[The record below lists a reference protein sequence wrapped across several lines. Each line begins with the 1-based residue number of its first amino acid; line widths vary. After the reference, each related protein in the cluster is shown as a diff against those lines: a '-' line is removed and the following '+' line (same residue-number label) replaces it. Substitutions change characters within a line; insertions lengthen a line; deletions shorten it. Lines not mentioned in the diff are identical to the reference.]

1 MTETKSD
8 IYPLLESNNT
18 STFRETLDKYLYHW
32 PLFLI
37 GLLITLTGA
46 FFYLKTAKP
55 LYEIKATLLVQDEQ
69 KTPQDEKTLQEIDV
83 TTSSSKLAENEVE
96 VLKSRQLI
104 NQVVENLQLNVTYT
118 QKNGL
123 VSDDLYGKSPVKLII
138 EKTSAEL
145 NGQFLQIIINDNN
158 TFGLKDAEGKTNTLQ
173 FNKPY
178 NSSFGT
184 WHLTPTSFIKDYKN
198 TEITITV
205 LDPEETATTLQQ
217 ELDASLLNKMAPTIG
232 LLINDEVQQ
241 RGKDILNVLITYY
254 NEASISEKNR
264 ITQSTLNFIDKRLDS
279 LSRELNSAERE
290 VEGFRSSRG
299 LTDISSQSQVY
310 LQNVQTNDNKLNEVN
325 VQLNVIEGIER
336 YVNNLQNT
344 NNVPSTL
351 GITDPALNSSIEQL
365 AQLQLQRQKLLATTP
380 EGSPLFETLNR
391 QIQTTKAGIK
401 ESVRNIKSSLVT
413 TKREL
418 QSFNSKFESSIK
430 DIPGQE
436 RQFIGMK
443 RQQGVKESLYVYLLQ
458 KREEISLSY
467 ASTIADARIVDNAYL
482 SLKNDPTP
490 ALIYGM
496 SVLLGLLL
504 PITLLWGRE
513 KVYNRIISRKEIESY
528 IGNPILG
535 ELSYERSKTPLV
547 ALNKSNFEIGEE
559 FRALRTNLHFLHE
572 KKQTGRVTL
581 FTSSIAGEGKSFVSS
596 NTALTLAASSRKT
609 ILLELDLRK
618 PKISEMFSLPNAH
631 PGVSNFLNGT
641 SAIEDIIQPSGV
653 HANLDVIGSGP
664 FPSNPSELLEQPE
677 LDNLFAWLRNNY
689 DDIIID
695 TPPVNLVTDAMILA
709 RVSDV
714 TIYVVQQGFTFKS
727 LLPFI
732 KKLFNEQHFPKMKI
746 VFNGIE
752 KGRYGYG
759 QNYGK
764 SYYHADDQNSKNSI
778 FTNFS
783 KRF

>member
-8 IYPLLESNNT
+8 IYPLLESNN
-18 STFRETLDKYLYHW
+18 SGTFRETLDKYLYHW
-32 PLFLI
+32 PLFII

-46 FFYLKTAKP
+46 YFYLKTAKP

-69 KTPQDEKTLQEIDV
+69 KTPQDEKALQEIDV
-83 TTSSSKLAENEVE
+83 STSTSKLAENEVE

-104 NQVVENLQLNVTYT
+104 NRVVGDLQLNVTYT
-118 QKNGL
+118 TQNGL
-123 VSDDLYGKSPVKLII
+123 VKDDLYGKSPVKLLI
-138 EKTSAEL
+138 ENPSAEFD
-145 NGQFLQIIINDNN
+145 GQFLQVSVIDDKS
-158 TFGLKDAEGKTNTLQ
+158 FSLRDGGGKISTLQ
-173 FNKPY
+173 FNKLY
-178 NSSFGT
+178 KSSFGT
-184 WHLTPTSFIKDYKN
+184 WQLKPTSFVNDYKD
-198 TEITITV
+198 TEVIVTV
-205 LDPEETATTLQQ
+205 FDPEEAATTLQQ

-241 RGKDILNVLITYY
+241 RGKDILNVLITHY
-254 NEASISEKNR
+254 NEASVSEKNR
-264 ITQSTLNFIDKRLDS
+264 ITQSTLTFIDKRLDS
-279 LSRELNSAERE
+279 LARELNSAERE

-380 EGSPLFETLNR
+380 EGSPLLETLNR
-391 QIQTTKAGIK
+391 QIQTTKSSIK
-401 ESVRNIKSSLVT
+401 ESIRNIKASLVA

-418 QSFNSKFESSIK
+418 QAFNSRFESSIK
-430 DIPGQE
+430 NIPGQE

-467 ASTIADARIVDNAYL
+467 ASTIADARIVDDAYL
-482 SLKNDPTP
+482 SMKNQPVP
-490 ALIYGM
+490 AMVYGM
-496 SVLLGLLL
+496 SFLLGLLL
-504 PITLLWGRE
+504 PITLLWGRD
-513 KVYNRIISRKEIESY
+513 KVYNRITSRKEIENF

-535 ELSYERSKTPLV
+535 ELSFEKTTNPLV
-547 ALNKSNFEIGEE
+547 ALERSNFAIGEE

-572 KKQTGRVTL
+572 KKQSGRVTL

-596 NTALTLAASSRKT
+596 NMALTLAASSRKT
-609 ILLELDLRK
+609 VLLELDLRK
-618 PKISEMFSLPNAH
+618 PKISEMFSLSNAH
-631 PGVSNFLNGT
+631 PGISNLLNGSST
-641 SAIEDIIQPSGV
+641 IEDIIQPSGK

-677 LDNLFAWLRNNY
+677 LDNLFAWLRSNY

-695 TPPVNLVTDAMILA
+695 TPPINLVTDAMILA
-709 RVSDV
+709 RVADV
-714 TIYVVQQGFTFKS
+714 TIYVLKQGYTYKT

-732 KKLFNEQHFPKMKI
+732 KKLFLEQHFPKMKI

-764 SYYHADDQNSKNSI
+764 SYYHTDDNNSKGSI
-778 FTNFS
+778 FKNFS